1 MIHTVK
7 GFSIVNEA
15 EELFWNSLAFSMGL
29 PGSSDGKESA
39 CNAEDLGLVPGLEN
53 GKCMATHSTS
63 DGNLISGS
71 SLLLLL
77 LSHFSCVRLCATP

>member
-39 CNAEDLGLVPGLEN
+39 CNVEDLGLIPVDDIAAQHFPCHLFLMHLLIIFPLLPKN
-53 GKCMATHSTS
+53 IKAHSHQT
-63 DGNLISGS
+63 
-71 SLLLLL
+71 
-77 LSHFSCVRLCATP
+77 